1 MTHKN
6 NDLILYYSDTIHM
19 SNRESSKAILCLWTK
34 KDRIIEKLSPE
45 NYCFIGQ
52 LYSKEYGLQI
62 LVRNL
67 LGTTQIRD
75 LIVTGIDL
83 NGSSEGL
90 IKLFEEGIDQ
100 ENKII
105 GTDIY
110 LDKAITKK
118 HIEELRKRVTMHDFR
133 NIKDFSILDE
143 EIRKI
148 SDKKP
153 LGEKIIL
160 ALPEN
165 KPPIRYPTD
174 FSGYKARGQ
183 NFYDAY
189 KNLISYMLR
198 FGYFDPEKKKLI
210 VANVTFFVKTF
221 NDKDKEFLASR
232 KDTMKTK
239 SVKVSFPEQETIVV
253 QVKEIDAWDELK
265 YLVKEYREKKN
276 LSVMIGT
283 VYIDEKNLE
292 DAVEMIDNSD
302 NRRKWDPDS
311 HGNIVI
317 RVEGGKIKVMQIN
330 QQGKLLD
337 EFEGLTAKELY
348 RKIAEENRISMIYHA
363 LDIGAELQK
372 AEIALREGK
381 KYEQDKN

>member
-1 MTHKN
+1 MSQKN
-6 NDLILYYSDTIHM
+6 ENLLLYYSDTIHM
-19 SNRESSKAILCLWTK
+19 SNKESSKAILCLWTK
-34 KDRIIEKLSPE
+34 KDRIIEKLRPE

-75 LIVTGIDL
+75 LIITGIDL

-90 IKLFEEGIDQ
+90 IKLFKEGID
-100 ENKII
+100 EDNKII

-118 HIEELRKRVTMHDFR
+118 HIEELRKRVELHDLR
-133 NIKDFSILDE
+133 YVNDFSLLDKE
-143 EIRKI
+143 LKKI
-148 SDKKP
+148 PEKKP
-153 LGEKIIL
+153 SGEKIIL
-160 ALPEN
+160 PLPEN

-183 NFYDAY
+183 TFYDAY
-189 KNLISYMLR
+189 KKLISFMLR
-198 FGYFDPEKKKLI
+198 FGYYNPENKKLI
-210 VANVTFFVKTF
+210 VANVNFFVKEF
-221 NDKDKEFLASR
+221 SEKDKEFLASR
-232 KDTMKTK
+232 KDIIKTTSQK
-239 SVKVSFPEQETIVV
+239 ISFPEQENIIV
-253 QVKEIDAWDELK
+253 QVKEIDVWDELK
-265 YLVKEYREKKN
+265 YLTKEYRDKKN
-276 LSVMIGT
+276 FCVMIGNA
-283 VYIDEKNLE
+283 YISEKDLE

-302 NRRKWDPDS
+302 NRRKWDPDP

-317 RVEGGKIKVMQIN
+317 RVEQGKIKVMHIN

-363 LDIGAELQK
+363 LDIGSELQK